1 MKALFSYDSTE
12 DSQLPCSEAGL
23 SFNKGDILKIVS
35 NDDPHWW
42 QASLVGEKPTKTGL
56 IPSSRMRER

>member
-1 MKALFSYDSTE
+1 MKALFSYDPTE

-23 SFNKGDILKIVS
+23 AFNKGDILEIVN

-42 QASLVGEKPTKTGL
+42 QASLVGETPTKTGL